1 MEWLIL
7 YRNEHK
13 TTAESIRQMLLLH
26 EIKASVLAVDND
38 HAGNQCAIKNQDLR
52 RIIPLNKDWNEDL
65 IKEEQRYVYTK
76 FKAKSKCDCTEMEKR

>member
-26 EIKASVLAVDND
+26 EIKASVLAVDNVCKLED
-38 HAGNQCAIKNQDLR
+38 ETLNNKIKNATYCVLLDDQL
-52 RIIPLNKDWNEDL
+52 LVED
-65 IKEEQRYVYTK
+65 KVA
-76 FKAKSKCDCTEMEKR
+76 F